1 MIRIED
7 IVFWILILTSVAIL
21 LWLLRGSPTLENT
34 VITVGLFILGSEL
47 MLWRKYFEV
56 DKNTA
61 INLTNNL
68 NLFSSIHLNFCKG
81 NRKFIFNKISS
92 S

>member
-61 INLTNNL
+61 VGFVKVKSDLDKINSKLENIEKL
-68 NLFSSIHLNFCKG
+68 IK
-81 NRKFIFNKISS
+81 RK
-92 S
+92 

>member
-1 MIRIED
+1 MKLKIED
-7 IVFWILILTSVAIL
+7 IVFWILILATVAVI
-21 LWLLRGSPTLENT
+21 LWLLKGSPTLENT

-61 INLTNNL
+61 VGFVKVKSDLDKINSKLENIEKL
-68 NLFSSIHLNFCKG
+68 IK
-81 NRKFIFNKISS
+81 RK
-92 S
+92 